1 MNEEYN
7 NLESNPP
14 EESNQTEQLSNTDA
28 MAGIFTSPSE
38 TFETIAD
45 TQKKNY
51 WLLPMIISILIGLV
65 TTFLFMSDAE
75 LVSKTMEKQK
85 QKMMEKFEENVKE
98 GKMTQEDVDKAM
110 ESMDPKGMFF
120 KILGFGGAVIG
131 PFIILLLLSVVYLL
145 ALKILKANFDFTNIL
160 NVVGLAML
168 IAAVG
173 NLLSMVI
180 SILKGNFSTLG
191 PSLFFN
197 EDSIGEKTYTFLTKL
212 DLFSVW
218 FYAVIAVGLSRISR
232 TDILKTTGI
241 AFGVWI
247 AYIMASTFLF

>member
-85 QKMMEKFEENVKE
+85 QVRAGERGLIVMYGLPPAKPM
-98 GKMTQEDVDKAM
+98 
-110 ESMDPKGMFF
+110 
-120 KILGFGGAVIG
+120 
-131 PFIILLLLSVVYLL
+131 LLQRVCPQVHIALL
-145 ALKILKANFDFTNIL
+145 
-160 NVVGLAML
+160 
-168 IAAVG
+168 
-173 NLLSMVI
+173 
-180 SILKGNFSTLG
+180 
-191 PSLFFN
+191 
-197 EDSIGEKTYTFLTKL
+197 
-212 DLFSVW
+212 
-218 FYAVIAVGLSRISR
+218 
-232 TDILKTTGI
+232 
-241 AFGVWI
+241 
-247 AYIMASTFLF
+247 